1 MRPQPLP
8 PNALPACLLLLTCTL
23 LAPAAASAANVN
35 VIVGNNLSFSPS
47 MVNITAGDT
56 VTWNNSGGIG
66 HNVRADDGS
75 FRCANGCD
83 GQGGNGNVATNAWS
97 FTLPF
102 NTAGTYRYYC
112 EAHGGPNGF
121 GMSGVVNVAPAGGN
135 DEPGTLHFGSATYN
149 VNEGGGSATVTVVRS
164 GGDDGA
170 VGVSYATSNGSAT
183 AGNDYTTRTGTIS
196 FADNQDG
203 TKSFTVPI
211 LDDSQV
217 EGNETVNLTLSNPTG
232 GASLGSPSSATL
244 TIVDN
249 DSAGSPGTLS
259 FSAPS
264 YSAGEAAGGAT
275 VTVRRTGGSSGAVSV
290 HYATSDGSAVAGSD
304 YTAASGTINFGG
316 NDSADKTF
324 NVGILDDNALEGN
337 ETVNLMLSAPT
348 GGAALGAPSSATL
361 TLLDD
366 DVPVGPC
373 VEGGD
378 TLCLHGGRFL
388 VKASFR
394 PPGGQR
400 QPANGIP
407 FTERAGLFWF
417 FNQNNI
423 EMLIK
428 VLNACVDPFN
438 RWWVFYAATTNVEF
452 EVVVADLQEQQVR
465 VYGNDQGVPALPE
478 QDTNAFATCP

>member
-1 MRPQPLP
+1 
-8 PNALPACLLLLTCTL
+8 
-23 LAPAAASAANVN
+23 
-35 VIVGNNLSFSPS
+35 
-47 MVNITAGDT
+47 
-56 VTWNNSGGIG
+56 
-66 HNVRADDGS
+66 
-75 FRCANGCD
+75 
-83 GQGGNGNVATNAWS
+83 
-97 FTLPF
+97 
-102 NTAGTYRYYC
+102 
-112 EAHGGPNGF
+112 
-121 GMSGVVNVAPAGGN
+121 
-135 DEPGTLHFGSATYN
+135 
-149 VNEGGGSATVTVVRS
+149 
-164 GGDDGA
+164 
-170 VGVSYATSNGSAT
+170 
-183 AGNDYTTRTGTIS
+183 
-196 FADNQDG
+196 
-203 TKSFTVPI
+203 
-211 LDDSQV
+211 
-217 EGNETVNLTLSNPTG
+217 
-232 GASLGSPSSATL
+232 
-244 TIVDN
+244 
-249 DSAGSPGTLS
+249 
-259 FSAPS
+259 
-264 YSAGEAAGGAT
+264 
-275 VTVRRTGGSSGAVSV
+275 
-290 HYATSDGSAVAGSD
+290 
-304 YTAASGTINFGG
+304 
-316 NDSADKTF
+316 
-324 NVGILDDNALEGN
+324 
-337 ETVNLMLSAPT
+337 MLSAPT